1 MRNKFAPKRDSGFTL
16 LELMVVLIILAI
28 VATFAVPQVMKY
40 LGSAKSKAA
49 VIQISNLATVLD
61 LYQLETGRLPTTSEG
76 LAALVEKPPSA
87 EIWNG
92 PYIKKQESL
101 IDPWGREYAYRAPG
115 EHGAYDLFTLGA
127 DAAQGGEGEDN
138 DVTNW

>member
-1 MRNKFAPKRDSGFTL
+1 MRNKFVPKRDSGFTL

-76 LAALVEKPPSA
+76 LGALVDKPPSA

-92 PYIKKQESL
+92 PYVKKQESL
-101 IDPWGREYAYRAPG
+101 IDPWGREYEYRAPG

-127 DAAQGGEGEDN
+127 DAAVGGEGEDD
-138 DVTNW
+138 DVSNW

>member
-1 MRNKFAPKRDSGFTL
+1 MRNKFVPKRDSGFTL

-76 LAALVEKPPSA
+76 LAALVERPPSA

-101 IDPWGREYAYRAPG
+101 IDPWGREYEYRAPG
-115 EHGAYDLFTLGA
+115 EHGAYDLFSLGA
-127 DAAQGGEGEDN
+127 DAAEGGEGEDE
-138 DVTNW
+138 DVANW

>member
-1 MRNKFAPKRDSGFTL
+1 MRNKFVPKRDSGFTL

-49 VIQISNLATVLD
+49 IIQISNLATVLD

-76 LAALVEKPPSA
+76 LGALVERPLSA

-101 IDPWGREYAYRAPG
+101 IDPWGREYEYRAPG

-127 DAAQGGEGEDN
+127 DAAVGGEGEDD
-138 DVTNW
+138 DVSNW